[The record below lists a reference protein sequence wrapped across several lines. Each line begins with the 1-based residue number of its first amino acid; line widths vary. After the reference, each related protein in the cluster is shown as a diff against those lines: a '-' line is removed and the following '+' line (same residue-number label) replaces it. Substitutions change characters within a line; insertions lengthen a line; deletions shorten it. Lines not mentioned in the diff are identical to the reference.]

1 MKKLRSRE
9 SKNAFL
15 KNHNH
20 WPIGQ
25 SLAPISCLLGILL
38 EVKTPLFVLSMDMLK
53 DYTKASSSKSI
64 SILVK
69 RILCDFRKK
78 GSHSSGLIRVGPTKM
93 FLLKYFWI
101 QITLPPTNWYYC
113 GGMEKVVKPSFGSIA
128 CTWKES
134 KEFYDPRAP
143 KTFQP
148 TLGQS

>member
-69 RILCDFRKK
+69 RIYVILERKEVILQ
-78 GSHSSGLIRVGPTKM
+78 GLS
-93 FLLKYFWI
+93 
-101 QITLPPTNWYYC
+101 
-113 GGMEKVVKPSFGSIA
+113 E
-128 CTWKES
+128 
-134 KEFYDPRAP
+134 
-143 KTFQP
+143 
-148 TLGQS
+148 